1 MASRAPGGAWQTLSL
16 AFGAEQLRQQLR
28 EAGALVGIGIV
39 QRLLRAV
46 QEFRGQTSNAS
57 LCENGGKR
65 LHLLFSREHRA
76 ANEIR
81 QVCAFGHQAGEAGE
95 VSGNL
100 IGCALFLRHSRGLD
114 VTPAGRIFMRRG
126 LAMLQ
131 EMESLGAELQD
142 LQQGVVRHVRLFAG
156 TAAIHQFLPPL
167 LAAYAEQHP
176 EVQIDL
182 EEQVSEQVVLA
193 LRDGRA
199 DVGVFVQG
207 PNTEGLEVRDFRQ
220 DELVLIVPRGHRLDQ
235 ATPVAFAD
243 TLGEPWISLNPG
255 AALLQQQQSAA
266 MAAGRPLKLR
276 MQVAS
281 LDAVA
286 HMVAAGLGI
295 GMLPRAAARPRS
307 SSICSSFCGDCSD
320 SATSTAPSPPA
331 NDADASSRPS
341 SASPSTAS
349 PSTIRSAASRPMLT
363 DTGNSGSA
371 KVPASAEG
379 PLSPASGIRS
389 STIRWA
395 ESSDTSTT
403 PRNSADRDQSST
415 TPSSVIHTPASSAI
429 VNRWIDARMAR
440 QYDMP
445 EGPYVSLC
453 VTDNGPGI
461 DGEQRDTL
469 LTRWAQGQDSESLG
483 QGHRSEFRC
492 HGRIHPACWRHLH
505 TVSGRRGDLLAGEF
519 CVATQAKVMGTHSW

>member
-1 MASRAPGGAWQTLSL
+1 MPWPGYNLARFDLVSIRLAVLCAQTGSLTTAARQCNLVLPAASRRIKELES
-16 AFGAEQLRQQLR
+16 
-28 EAGALVGIGIV
+28 AL
-39 QRLLRAV
+39 
-46 QEFRGQTSNAS
+46 
-57 LCENGGKR
+57 
-65 LHLLFSREHRA
+65 
-76 ANEIR
+76 
-81 QVCAFGHQAGEAGE
+81 
-95 VSGNL
+95 
-100 IGCALFLRHSRGLD
+100 GCALFLRHSRGLD

-295 GMLPRAAARPRS
+295 GMLPRAAAMPIVRAKKLACRP
-307 SSICSSFCGDCSD
+307 
-320 SATSTAPSPPA
+320 
-331 NDADASSRPS
+331 
-341 SASPSTAS
+341 
-349 PSTIRSAASRPMLT
+349 LT
-363 DTGNSGSA
+363 DS
-371 KVPASAEG
+371 
-379 PLSPASGIRS
+379 
-389 STIRWA
+389 
-395 ESSDTSTT
+395 
-403 PRNSADRDQSST
+403 
-415 TPSSVIHTPASSAI
+415 
-429 VNRWIDARMAR
+429 
-440 QYDMP
+440 
-445 EGPYVSLC
+445 
-453 VTDNGPGI
+453 
-461 DGEQRDTL
+461 
-469 LTRWAQGQDSESLG
+469 WAQRRLLLGVRREADSVV
-483 QGHRSEFRC
+483 QAFC
-492 HGRIHPACWRHLH
+492 DHLCQP
-505 TVSGRRGDLLAGEF
+505 S
-519 CVATQAKVMGTHSW
+519 QNAKAR